1 MGKYVQRN
9 QIQDIP
15 PIIISYSPEAPSASS
30 SDEEG
35 MSRTSA
41 PENNGQIIEYLV
53 SLMMC
58 FKSRTTG

>member
-35 MSRTSA
+35 MSPTSA
-41 PENNGQIIEYLV
+41 PEINGQIIEYFSVLNDV
-53 SLMMC
+53 
-58 FKSRTTG
+58 FQE